1 MLHKVEV
8 APSILSYMGSLVKDM
23 IDILSRRGEAT
34 IDEIAEELKIDKD
47 RASSIVYTLKGLGLI
62 EVIKGN
68 GIIIKLSSDTKR
80 LLT

>member
-8 APSILSYMGSLVKDM
+8 SPSILSYMGSLVKDM
-23 IDILSRRGEAT
+23 IDMLSRKEEAT
-34 IDEIAEELKIDKD
+34 IDEIVEELNIDKD
-47 RASSIVYTLKGLGLI
+47 KASSIVYTLKGLGLI
-62 EVIKGN
+62 EVIKEN